1 MSAWLRPYKK
11 LAKINYQLLN
21 TPKDL
26 RQKND
31 KVPDEKRLASWKIG
45 SSPTS

>member
-1 MSAWLRPYKK
+1 MSAWLRPYGK
-11 LAKINYQLLN
+11 LAKINYKLLN

-26 RQKND
+26 RQKNE
-31 KVPDEKRLASWKIG
+31 KVPNEKRQESWKIG